1 MTRASLVLAA
11 LIACPLAGSQSHAD
25 LVMQGLKWRELGPA
39 RGGRSVAVSGV
50 PGRPKEFYMGT
61 TGGGLWKSVDSGEN
75 WACVSD
81 GFFEWGSVGAV
92 GVAPSNPDVVY
103 VGTGECDIRGN
114 ISPGDGVYKSA
125 DGGKTW
131 RHVGLR
137 ETRFVAK
144 VRVHPTD
151 PDTAY
156 VAALGHVYG
165 PNPERGVYKT
175 TDGGATWQ
183 KVLYVDDR
191 SGGIDVEFDPADPS
205 TLYAATWTAWRTPY
219 ELNSGG
225 PGSKLW
231 KSTDAGQTWDEIS
244 DNPGMP
250 AGPLGKIGV
259 APSPADPKRVYAIV
273 EALDGGI
280 FSSDDAGQTWQKVNA
295 DRNWRQRA
303 WYYTH
308 VVAHPKERDTV
319 FVLNVAYGKSTD
331 GGKTFRSSVAQHS
344 DHHDL
349 WIDPAE
355 PERMVMGNDGGA
367 CVTLDGGRA
376 WTEQDYATA
385 QFYHVSADNAFPYR
399 LLGAQQDN
407 STVRIPS
414 RMPGAGVT
422 ERDWTSTA
430 GGESGYVSAKPD
442 DPDIVFGG
450 SYGGSLSW
458 TNHRTNQRRSVDPW
472 PDNPMGHGAAD
483 LGHRF
488 QWTFPIV
495 FSTHDPNVLYC
506 TSQHVLRSRDLG
518 QNWQVVS
525 PDLTRN
531 DKSKMGPSGG
541 PITKDNT
548 SVEYYGTVFTF
559 AESPRRKGLLWA
571 GSDDGLVHV
580 STDDGRT
587 WQNVTPRGMPE
598 WGLCSM
604 VEPSP
609 HDPAVAYLAVDNH
622 ENDDHAP
629 YVFKTADT
637 GKTWTRL
644 DARLPQDVF
653 VRVVREDPTV
663 RGLLYCG
670 TENSVHVSLDDG
682 RTWRTLA
689 SGLPKTPI
697 HDLVVKDGDLAAATH
712 GRSFWVLDNLGPIRQ
727 LASAPASGPWLVR
740 PENAVRARFGAPVGG
755 VGRNPMSG
763 LVVDYVLPSAAQKVT
778 FEILGMDGMVAI
790 KDEAQSTAAGHNRFA
805 KWPTVP
811 TYTVPQGMVFWTG
824 GGRPVVMPPGRYTLR
839 MTVDGKSFEQEFEWR
854 MDPRSPASAR
864 DVQEQFRFAMV
875 VAGRVKEANDA
886 VLRIR
891 EHRKAVEAA
900 VAAKPDL
907 KARADAVLASLR
919 EVEEAIYQ
927 TRMQSGQ
934 DPLNYPIRLNDK
946 LSGLFGFVVSGDGA
960 PTSGAKDVFKLLDG
974 QLREQLDR
982 LKAVE
987 HGELKALLGG
997 S

>member
-1 MTRASLVLAA
+1 
-11 LIACPLAGSQSHAD
+11 
-25 LVMQGLKWRELGPA
+25 
-39 RGGRSVAVSGV
+39 
-50 PGRPKEFYMGT
+50 
-61 TGGGLWKSVDSGEN
+61 
-75 WACVSD
+75 
-81 GFFEWGSVGAV
+81 
-92 GVAPSNPDVVY
+92 VVY
-103 VGTGECDIRGN
+103 VGMGECDVRGN
-114 ISPGDGVYKSA
+114 ISPGDGVYRST

-131 RHVGLR
+131 AHAGLR
-137 ETRFVAK
+137 DTRFIAK

-165 PNPERGVYKT
+165 PHPDRGVFKT
-175 TDGGATWQ
+175 TDGGKTWQ
-183 KVLYVDDR
+183 KALYVDDR
-191 SGGIDVEFDPADPS
+191 SGAIDVEFDPADPN

-231 KSTDAGQTWDEIS
+231 KSTDAGQTWDELS

-273 EALDGGI
+273 EAHDGGI
-280 FSSDDAGQTWQKVNA
+280 FSSDDAGQTWQSVNT

-319 FVLNVAYGKSTD
+319 FVLNVAYGKSTN
-331 GGKTFRSSVAQHS
+331 GGKTFSQSVAQHS

-349 WIDPAE
+349 WIDAADPN
-355 PERMVMGNDGGA
+355 RMVMGNDGGA
-367 CVTLDGGRA
+367 CVTLDGGRV
-376 WTEQDYATA
+376 WTEQDFATA

-414 RMPGAGVT
+414 RTAGAGIQAD
-422 ERDWTSTA
+422 DWTSTA
-430 GGESGYVSAKPD
+430 GGESGYVAAKPD

-458 TNHRTNQRRSVDPW
+458 TNHRTNMRRSVDPW

-483 LGHRF
+483 LVHRF

-495 FSTHDPNVLYC
+495 FSAHDPDVLYC

-518 QNWQVVS
+518 QTWQVVS

-531 DKSKMGPSGG
+531 DKSRMGPSGG

-559 AESPRRKGLLWA
+559 AESPRRRGLLWA

-587 WQNVTPRGMPE
+587 WKAVTPKGMPD

-604 VEPSP
+604 IEPSP
-609 HDPAVAYLAVDNH
+609 HDPNVAYLAVDNH

-629 YVFKTADT
+629 YVFKTADL

-670 TENSVHVSLDDG
+670 TENGVHVSWDDG
-682 RTWRTLA
+682 RTWRPLA
-689 SGLPKTPI
+689 SGLPKTPV
-697 HDLVVKDGDLAAATH
+697 HDLAVKDGDLAAATH
-712 GRSFWVLDNLGPIRQ
+712 GRSFWVLDDLSPVRQ
-727 LASAPASGPWLVR
+727 LAQAPESGPWLVR
-740 PENAVRARFGAPVGG
+740 PENAVRARFGAPTGG
-755 VGRNPMSG
+755 VGRNPLSG

-778 FEILGMDGMVAI
+778 FEIVGMDGLVSI
-790 KDEAQSTAAGHNRFA
+790 TDEAQSTAAGHHRFA

-811 TYTVPQGMVFWTG
+811 TFTVPQGMVFWAG
-824 GGRPVVMPPGRYTLR
+824 RGRPIPIPPGEYTLR
-839 MTVDGKSFEQEFEWR
+839 MTVDGRTFEQRFDWR
-854 MDPRSPASAR
+854 MDPRSPATAR
-864 DVQEQFRFAMV
+864 DVQEQFRFALT
-875 VAGRVKEANDA
+875 VAARAKEANDI
-886 VLRIR
+886 VLRVR
-891 EHRKAVEAA
+891 AHRKAVEEA
-900 VAAKPDL
+900 VTAKPDL
-907 KARADAVLASLR
+907 KPQADQVLAELK
-919 EVEEAIYQ
+919 EVEEAVYQ
-927 TRMQSGQ
+927 TKLQSGQ

-946 LSGLFGFVVSGDGA
+946 LAGLFGFVVSGDGA
-960 PTSGAKDVFKLLDG
+960 PTSGAREVFQMLDT
-974 QLREQLDR
+974 QLRAQASR
-982 LKAVE
+982 LKAIE
-987 HGELKALLGG
+987 AEGLKRVLGG
-997 S
+997 